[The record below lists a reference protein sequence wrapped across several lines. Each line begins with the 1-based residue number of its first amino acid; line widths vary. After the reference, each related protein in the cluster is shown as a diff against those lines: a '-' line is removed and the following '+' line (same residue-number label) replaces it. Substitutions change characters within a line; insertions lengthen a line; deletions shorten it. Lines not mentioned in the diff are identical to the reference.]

1 MLTINGFEIRVSR
14 GNTAI
19 LDVAIEN
26 PDGSAYEPLDGDN
39 ILFSLKKRITDTEFL
54 LQKSVVNGQIVFS
67 DEELNLHPGKY
78 VYDVKAYL
86 ADGREQ
92 TVIPP
97 SPFYVSEVVNNE

>member
-1 MLTINGFEIRVSR
+1 MLTVNGNEIRVSR

-26 PDGSAYEPLDGDN
+26 PDGSAYELMDGDR
-39 ILFSLKKRITDTEFL
+39 ILFSLKKRTTDPSFIM
-54 LQKSVVNGQIVFS
+54 QKEMVNGQIVFS

>member
-1 MLTINGFEIRVSR
+1 MLTVNGNEIRVSR

-19 LDVAIEN
+19 LNVSIEN

-54 LQKSVVNGQIVFS
+54 LQKPVTNGQLVFD

-78 VYDVKAYL
+78 IYDLKAYL

-92 TVIPP
+92 TIVPP
-97 SPFYVSEVVNNE
+97 SAFYVDGVVNNE